1 MTQNEKEI
9 MDMAEA
15 YLVSGNFSRTAT
27 VRVKFSAYGY
37 SVKIGSK
44 AFSNHLPNIW
54 DCISDVEIL
63 GLLGYDVEQAKKD
76 IEALS

>member
-9 MDMAEA
+9 MEMTEA

-27 VRVKFSAYGY
+27 VRVKSSAYGY

-44 AFSNHLPNIW
+44 ALSNHIPHVC
-54 DCISDVEIL
+54 DCINDVEVL
-63 GLLGYDVEQAKKD
+63 GLLGYNIEQANAD
-76 IEALS
+76 IKALS

>member
-9 MDMAEA
+9 MEMAEA

-27 VRVKFSAYGY
+27 VRVKSSAYGY

-44 AFSNHLPNIW
+44 AFANHIPHVW
-54 DCISDVEIL
+54 DCISNVERL
-63 GLLGYDVEQAKKD
+63 GLLGYNVEQANAD